1 MASDGRLTGRVAL
14 ITGGGGEIGGSI
26 ARLFAREGA
35 EIAVA
40 DIDLDKA
47 ESVARSIGQAGGRA
61 QAFGVDV
68 ADEASAKS
76 AVARTV
82 EAFGKLTTL
91 VNVAATIT
99 PDGTVETLSLE
110 QWNKAIA
117 VNLTGAFLMCKVAV
131 PELRRSGGGSI
142 INIASQLG
150 HLGVPSRS
158 PYCTTKAALIHF
170 TRILAMDHAAD
181 NIRANTI
188 SPGFIL
194 TERSS
199 ARTGGKER
207 ARVINGPRHLLNRP
221 GEPDEIA
228 AGALYLAGDKSSF
241 VTATDLLIDGG
252 YIAFKGKIGAEG
264 RPIFS

>member
-1 MASDGRLTGRVAL
+1 MANEGRLAGRVAL
-14 ITGGGGEIGGSI
+14 ITGGGGEIGGAI

-35 EIAVA
+35 QIAVA
-40 DIDLDKA
+40 DLDPVKA
-47 ESVARSIGQAGGRA
+47 ESVAGAIGQAGGRA
-61 QAFGVDV
+61 QAFAADV
-68 ADEASAKS
+68 ADEASARS
-76 AVARTV
+76 AVARAV
-82 EAFGKLTTL
+82 EAFGKFTTL
-91 VNVAATIT
+91 VNTAATIT
-99 PDGTVETLSLE
+99 PDGTVETLTLE
-110 QWNKAIA
+110 QWNKALA
-117 VNLTGAFLMCKVAV
+117 VNLTGAFLMCKFAV

-150 HLGVPSRS
+150 HLGVPERS

-199 ARTGGKER
+199 ARVGGKAR
-207 ARVINGPRHLLNRP
+207 ARVVNGPRHLLNRP

-228 AGALYLAGDKSSF
+228 AGALYLASDESSF

-252 YIAFKGKIGAEG
+252 YIAFKGKIGPEG
-264 RPIFS
+264 RPVFS